1 MSKKREFSAK
11 DLDKIILSGKSI
23 RAAEFEDEV
32 GETDAEGILE
42 ELLEQVLLDTDIIS
56 VDRIST
62 FEEAGEMCIRDSSCM
77 SLEYRERNAGA
88 VQWKTVPHAIE
99 LGAMVAF
106 LIRKDDKNIN
116 LSLIHI

>member
-62 FEEAGEMCIRDSSCM
+62 FEEAGVMTKNKGLVFEVTE
-77 SLEYRERNAGA
+77 LE
-88 VQWKTVPHAIE
+88 
-99 LGAMVAF
+99 
-106 LIRKDDKNIN
+106 DIN
-116 LSLIHI
+116 TGKVVEGPFEFQITITSR